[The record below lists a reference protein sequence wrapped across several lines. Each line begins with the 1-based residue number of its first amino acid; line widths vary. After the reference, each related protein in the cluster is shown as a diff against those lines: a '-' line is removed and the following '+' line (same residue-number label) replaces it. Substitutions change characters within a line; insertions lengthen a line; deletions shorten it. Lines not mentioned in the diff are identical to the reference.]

1 LALSFLDTNI
11 LLRHICQDDATRSPK
26 ASALI
31 SRIEHGALA
40 VQTSDVVV
48 FEAVFT
54 LQHSYRFVRAAIAG
68 ALLSII
74 ELPGVAL
81 PGKEQYR
88 PVFELFV
95 ADGLGFA
102 DCYHVVLMR
111 RLGISDILSFDA
123 EFDRI
128 PGIERREL

>member
-1 LALSFLDTNI
+1 LAASFLDTNI
-11 LLRHICQDDATRSPK
+11 LLRHICQGDAVRSPK

-31 SRIEHGALA
+31 SRIERGALA

-68 ALLSII
+68 ALLPII

-88 PVFELFV
+88 AVFELFV
-95 ADGLGFA
+95 AGGLGFA

-111 RLGISDILSFDA
+111 RLGISEILSFDA

-128 PGIERREL
+128 PGLERREL